1 MLMTKGV
8 LTGGVAEVAEVAE
21 VSDETFVN
29 TVLRS
34 GRPVL
39 VDFGAPW
46 CPPCLAMAPVLQT
59 LAAEYAGRVDV
70 VTLNADDNPA
80 TIGRYGVLSLP
91 TFMLF
96 RDGAEAVR
104 LMGAR
109 PAAALR
115 QVLDGVLGN
124 A

>member
-1 MLMTKGV
+1 M
-8 LTGGVAEVAEVAE
+8 
-21 VSDETFVN
+21 N

-46 CPPCLAMAPVLQT
+46 CPPCLAMTPVLQT

-70 VTLNADDNPA
+70 VTLNADENPA
-80 TIGRYGVLSLP
+80 TIGRYGVLGLP
-91 TFMLF
+91 TFIVF
-96 RDGAEAVR
+96 RGGAEAVR

-115 QVLDGVLGN
+115 QVLDGVLDD

>member
-1 MLMTKGV
+1 MTTRGV
-8 LTGGVAEVAEVAE
+8 LTGGAAEVAEVAE
-21 VSDETFVN
+21 VSDETFAN
-29 TVLRS
+29 TVLRA

-46 CPPCLAMAPVLQT
+46 CPPCLAMTPVLKT
-59 LAAEYAGRVDV
+59 LAAEYDGRVDV

-80 TIGRYGVLSLP
+80 TIARYGVLGLP
-91 TFMLF
+91 TFMVF
-96 RDGAEAVR
+96 RDGAEAMR
-104 LMGAR
+104 LVGAR

-124 A
+124 T